1 MLSELNL
8 LACRSQT
15 DRYLNMKKGHIKR
28 REFLQGAGLGAASVF
43 LGSGLAGCAGAQF
56 LGAKFARKPNLVF
69 IFADQWRAQ
78 ATGYSGDPNAQTP
91 YLDKLAKESI
101 NFTNAV
107 SGCPVCTP
115 YRASLITG
123 QYWLTHGIFYNNNP
137 LNPVSMNICKLF
149 GQAGYET
156 AYIGKWHLNGHD
168 KNTSLKKRAIKLE

>member
-1 MLSELNL
+1 
-8 LACRSQT
+8 
-15 DRYLNMKKGHIKR
+15 MKKRYIER
-28 REFLQGAGLGAASVF
+28 REFLQSAGLGAASVF

-56 LGAKFARKPNLVF
+56 LGAKSTRKPNIVF

-101 NFTNAV
+101 NFINAV

-123 QYWLTHGIFYNNNP
+123 QYCLTHGLFYNDKP
-137 LNPVSMNICKLF
+137 LDPDATTIGKVYS
-149 GQAGYET
+149 QAGYET
-156 AYIGKWHLNGHD
+156 AYIGKWHIDGHGRNSFIPEERRQGF
-168 KNTSLKKRAIKLE
+168 KFWRVCECTHNYNNSL